1 MHNLFRFLL
10 AITSAAITA
19 TALAQAP
26 KDAPKIDAPQMEA
39 PKPAVPA
46 PRASTIQTFGKEKKQ
61 TVGKVTDI
69 DKGDNGC
76 YITFVD
82 ERKNEFVEVGTFAL
96 CDQKPSPK
104 GKMAEFTY
112 SVETI
117 QAASCYGDKNCTKTE
132 TIPIITSMKLA
143 E

>member
-1 MHNLFRFLL
+1 MHNLLRYPLTLTAVVF
-10 AITSAAITA
+10 AAA
-19 TALAQAP
+19 ALAQAP
-26 KDAPKIDAPQMEA
+26 KDAPKVDAPQIEA
-39 PKPAVPA
+39 PKIATPA
-46 PRASTIQTFGKEKKQ
+46 PAASTIQTFGKEKKQ

-104 GKMAEFTY
+104 GKKAEFTY

-117 QAASCYGDKNCTKTE
+117 QAASCYGDRKCTKTE
-132 TIPIITSMKLA
+132 TIPIVTSMKVMD
-143 E
+143 